1 MSFRHRSTSNRKRFS
16 DTRVS
21 DAILFE
27 IKMIEESDGI
37 LVPIE
42 SNSDIPFDIK
52 RLFYVTKVPVGEV
65 RGEHSHFITEQVL
78 TVPNGTLS
86 VLLDDGFEKKT
97 FLLDS
102 PNKALYIPY
111 GIWDSAV
118 YESEDTILLAMSNI
132 EYRREDYI
140 VDYDEFKRLKG
151 VQDETIRN

>member
-42 SNSDIPFDIK
+42 SNSDIP
-52 RLFYVTKVPVGEV
+52 
-65 RGEHSHFITEQVL
+65 L
-78 TVPNGTLS
+78 TVPNGSLS

-140 VDYDEFKRLKG
+140 VDYYEFKRLKG

>member
-27 IKMIEESDGI
+27 VKMIEESDGI

-42 SNSDIPFDIK
+42 SNSDIPLDIK
-52 RLFYVTKVPVGEV
+52 RLFYVTKVPAGEV

-78 TVPNGTLS
+78 TVPN
-86 VLLDDGFEKKT
+86 
-97 FLLDS
+97 
-102 PNKALYIPY
+102 

-140 VDYDEFKRLKG
+140 VDYYEFKRLKG
-151 VQDETIRN
+151 VQEETIMN